1 MAAQDSPDA
10 ADGTGDGARFTPVAR
25 LSELPPGRL
34 KRVELGGRLA
44 LLARVGDEVF
54 AVDDDCTHISG
65 ALDQG
70 ELCEYA
76 LTCPI
81 HLARFDI
88 RDGRV
93 LRGPAREPLPTYA
106 VRLEGD
112 LILIAAPDALG
123 L

>member
-1 MAAQDSPDA
+1 MTSERGANSHDSAPYQ
-10 ADGTGDGARFTPVAR
+10 PVAR
-25 LSELPPGRL
+25 LSELAPGRL
-34 KRVELGGRLA
+34 KRVEVGGRLL
-44 LLARVGDEVF
+44 LLALVAGEVF
-54 AVDDDCTHISG
+54 AMDDDCTHISG

-70 ELCEYA
+70 ELCDYA

-93 LRGPAREPLPTYA
+93 LRGPARDPLPTYP
-106 VRLEGD
+106 VRVDGD
-112 LILIAAPDALG
+112 TVLVAAPDPLG

>member
-1 MAAQDSPDA
+1 MAAQDSLDA
-10 ADGTGDGARFTPVAR
+10 AGATRDGARFTPVAR
-25 LSELPPGRL
+25 LSELPSGRL
-34 KRVELGGRLA
+34 KHVDLGGQLA

-81 HLARFDI
+81 HPAGFDI

-106 VRLEGD
+106 VRLEGE
-112 LILIAAPDALG
+112 LILIAAPDALE